1 QSAIIICH
9 LQVHDKHGQVWLFTE
24 LGWWVWIR
32 VPELGFRFRTCLYAA
47 ANIRK
52 RKEREKGTPLDVA
65 GFISNKSE
73 FLCT

>member
-1 QSAIIICH
+1 M
-9 LQVHDKHGQVWLFTE
+9 FTE

-65 GFISNKSE
+65 LSRIKVNFFVIALAN
-73 FLCT
+73 